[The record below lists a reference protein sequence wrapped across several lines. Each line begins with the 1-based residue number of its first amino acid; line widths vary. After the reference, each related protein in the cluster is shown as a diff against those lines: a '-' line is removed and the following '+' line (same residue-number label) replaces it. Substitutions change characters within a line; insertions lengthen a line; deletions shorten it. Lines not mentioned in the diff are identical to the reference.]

1 MIKMNVFQNMK
12 VDGIMMLNKNLL
24 KFYIQINLFIK
35 EILKTTNFKDMVLI
49 NGIME
54 LDMMENGKMID
65 SKEAEKWQ
73 IPIAIFFREFSKI
86 ITLIFRKISI

>member
-65 SKEAEKWQ
+65 SKEAEK
-73 IPIAIFFREFSKI
+73 
-86 ITLIFRKISI
+86 

>member
-1 MIKMNVFQNMK
+1 MEQVWKYNLMIKMNVFQNMK

-65 SKEAEKWQ
+65 SKEAEK
-73 IPIAIFFREFSKI
+73 
-86 ITLIFRKISI
+86 

>member
-1 MIKMNVFQNMK
+1 MNVFQNMK

-24 KFYIQINLFIK
+24 KFNIQINLFIK

-65 SKEAEKWQ
+65 SKEAEK
-73 IPIAIFFREFSKI
+73 
-86 ITLIFRKISI
+86 

>member
-1 MIKMNVFQNMK
+1 MEQVWKYNLMIKMNVFQNMK

-24 KFYIQINLFIK
+24 KFNIQINLFIK

-65 SKEAEKWQ
+65 SKEAEK
-73 IPIAIFFREFSKI
+73 
-86 ITLIFRKISI
+86 